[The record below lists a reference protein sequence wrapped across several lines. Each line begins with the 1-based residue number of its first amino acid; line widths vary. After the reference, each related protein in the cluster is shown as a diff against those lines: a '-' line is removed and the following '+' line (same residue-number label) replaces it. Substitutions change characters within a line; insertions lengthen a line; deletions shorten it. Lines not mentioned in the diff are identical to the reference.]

1 MLKTIDQ
8 SVSLTSNLS
17 KVLEALLR
25 DEMVKHLD
33 KHDLIRDSQHSFRSG
48 RSCTTN
54 LLAFLD
60 QITEIIDS
68 GGSLDAVFLDFAKA
82 FDMVPHG

>member
-1 MLKTIDQ
+1 MQKNYIDHA
-8 SVSLTSNLS
+8 VSLTSHLS

-33 KHDLIRDSQHSFRSG
+33 KHDLIRDSQHGFRSG

-60 QITEIIDS
+60 EV
-68 GGSLDAVFLDFAKA
+68 LY
-82 FDMVPHG
+82 